1 MRPTAP
7 SVPLKLKGFSG
18 TGSLFSGRVDLTG
31 DEDLLLE
38 DGDNV
43 YGLCIQRRLTYL
55 LGGVGGELCSCL
67 ALSYTGYKG
76 ARISSGRK
84 KSQGLNSGDDGNTR
98 DGGKTV
104 GGAIGARGGGIG
116 DSLLASLYACMVLN
130 IWGSSWKGEMDSV
143 AKRSLD
149 RSSEVLEEVFP
160 VRLGNSP
167 VKPGRQETAR
177 AYDAALAEGR
187 GYAGNLPK
195 CNRCNSYHNGNAL
208 LSMVNVVGLVMWR
221 WIWVRCPKMKEPS
234 KWGAR
239 ARAMCVVEN
248 PLPAF
253 ECGHGVRCCIPLFE
267 WHDFLTVQGD
277 TPRGQKMI
285 LRSLAIIDDLF
296 DQLQGA
302 CCFSKIDLRSGYHQ
316 LSRPRVEE
324 HEVHL
329 KDDFRLTQEGEV
341 VLPKFSKCEFWLQEV
356 QFLGHVVNRDGIH
369 VDPSKVESVKNWM
382 TPESPTEIRSFLGLA
397 GYYRRFWE
405 SADAAGKSYSI
416 CVKTVEDSMRKILY
430 THDMDEE
437 ALGIRTRRE
446 YDFPTSDSSVRV
458 RYYLDAGG
466 YASKLVL
473 WFSVGS

>member
-7 SVPLKLKGFSG
+7 SVPLKLKGI
-18 TGSLFSGRVDLTG
+18 GSLFSGRVDLTG

-285 LRSLAIIDDLF
+285 LRSLA
-296 DQLQGA
+296 
-302 CCFSKIDLRSGYHQ
+302 
-316 LSRPRVEE
+316 
-324 HEVHL
+324 
-329 KDDFRLTQEGEV
+329 
-341 VLPKFSKCEFWLQEV
+341 
-356 QFLGHVVNRDGIH
+356 
-369 VDPSKVESVKNWM
+369 M
-382 TPESPTEIRSFLGLA
+382 
-397 GYYRRFWE
+397 FWE

-458 RYYLDAGG
+458 SYHQDLMRTFRG
-466 YASKLVL
+466 LVR
-473 WFSVGS
+473 VGNVDPS

>member
-1 MRPTAP
+1 MIQYAVSRNDQYSVFKPYGNKIFWKISNVVPTPRNPRYAGP
-7 SVPLKLKGFSG
+7 KVYAWMGAVMVINGKLDSV
-18 TGSLFSGRVDLTG
+18 
-31 DEDLLLE
+31 
-38 DGDNV
+38 V
-43 YGLCIQRRLTYL
+43 Y
-55 LGGVGGELCSCL
+55 
-67 ALSYTGYKG
+67 
-76 ARISSGRK
+76 
-84 KSQGLNSGDDGNTR
+84 LNSMQ
-98 DGGKTV
+98 
-104 GGAIGARGGGIG
+104 
-116 DSLLASLYACMVLN
+116 LLSINVL
-130 IWGSSWKGEMDSV
+130 S
-143 AKRSLD
+143 RPF
-149 RSSEVLEEVFP
+149 R
-160 VRLGNSP
+160 
-167 VKPGRQETAR
+167 RQETAR

-458 RYYLDAGG
+458 SYHQDLMRTFRG
-466 YASKLVL
+466 LVR
-473 WFSVGS
+473 VGNVDPS

>member
-1 MRPTAP
+1 MMDIGTPCRETISFIYNLVRVSILSVALVGMKCADLESLVVSGKASSIPTIFSWGGSISPDGFLP
-7 SVPLKLKGFSG
+7 SILLLLVIIVVVAIVVTVILVVVVVEGFSG

-167 VKPGRQETAR
+167 VKPGYSQE
-177 AYDAALAEGR
+177 
-187 GYAGNLPK
+187 
-195 CNRCNSYHNGNAL
+195 
-208 LSMVNVVGLVMWR
+208 
-221 WIWVRCPKMKEPS
+221 
-234 KWGAR
+234 
-239 ARAMCVVEN
+239 
-248 PLPAF
+248 
-253 ECGHGVRCCIPLFE
+253 
-267 WHDFLTVQGD
+267 
-277 TPRGQKMI
+277 
-285 LRSLAIIDDLF
+285 
-296 DQLQGA
+296 
-302 CCFSKIDLRSGYHQ
+302 
-316 LSRPRVEE
+316 
-324 HEVHL
+324 
-329 KDDFRLTQEGEV
+329 
-341 VLPKFSKCEFWLQEV
+341 
-356 QFLGHVVNRDGIH
+356 
-369 VDPSKVESVKNWM
+369 
-382 TPESPTEIRSFLGLA
+382 
-397 GYYRRFWE
+397 
-405 SADAAGKSYSI
+405 
-416 CVKTVEDSMRKILY
+416 
-430 THDMDEE
+430 
-437 ALGIRTRRE
+437 
-446 YDFPTSDSSVRV
+446 
-458 RYYLDAGG
+458 YL
-466 YASKLVL
+466 
-473 WFSVGS
+473 